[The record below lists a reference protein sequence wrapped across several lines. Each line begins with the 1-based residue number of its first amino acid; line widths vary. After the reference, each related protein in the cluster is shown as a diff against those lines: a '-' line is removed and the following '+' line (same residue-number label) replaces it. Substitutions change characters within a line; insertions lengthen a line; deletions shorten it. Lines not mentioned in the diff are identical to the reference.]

1 MKTIIGLAHI
11 GIRVREFNCA
21 IGFYRQLGFT
31 VIRED
36 YAEHVVVMRHMG
48 GLELNLLDSA
58 TTDNG
63 QRNIL
68 MDEKERYPGVTH
80 IALRVSDIA
89 GAAQSVRSLGIPI
102 TEGPVTFGDGSTSIF
117 FRDPDRNVI
126 ELSQAKLGSRAE
138 SGILYWL
145 KQEWS
150 Q

>member
-1 MKTIIGLAHI
+1 MNLVSGLAHI
-11 GIRVREFNCA
+11 GIRVKNFSRS
-21 IGFYRQLGFT
+21 IGFYRQLGFEVT
-31 VIRED
+31 RED
-36 YAEHVVVMRHMG
+36 YRENVVVVKHLS

-58 TTDNG
+58 TTENE

-89 GAAQSVRSLGIPI
+89 LAERTIKSFGLAI

-126 ELSQAKLGSRAE
+126 ELSQHSKERRRDNGF
-138 SGILYWL
+138 LYWL
-145 KQEWS
+145 REEWS
-150 Q
+150 K